1 MRILLVKTSSLGDVI
16 HNLPVLSDLHRQF
29 PEARIDWVVEE
40 NFIDLPRLHPRVGR
54 VIPVA
59 IRRWRKALFSRETW
73 REIGLF
79 RRSLAETPYDQV
91 IDTQGLVKS
100 ALLTRL
106 APLQPNGHRNGYD
119 RDSIREPLA
128 ARSYDRHFAIPREH
142 HAVERNRELVAAALG
157 YGAAL
162 PNLPLDY
169 GITAPPLAE
178 SWLPQTGQAPYAV
191 LLTATSR
198 DDKLWPEAHWVLLG
212 QALQQQGLACVLPA
226 GSARERERAARIAAQ
241 ISTQTPQAVA
251 APVLGLKELASLFAG
266 ARQVIGLDTGLT
278 HLAAALHRPTVA
290 LFTGSNPGL
299 TGVHAGPLALNLG
312 GIGQVPAVEQVL
324 TALAGLPLASHPL
337 DDIR

>member
-100 ALLTRL
+100 ALIARL
-106 APLQPNGHRNGYD
+106 APLLSSGHRNGYD

-128 ARSYDRHFAIPREH
+128 AGSYDRRFAIPRAH

-157 YGAAL
+157 YSSAL
-162 PNLPLDY
+162 SDLPLDY

-178 SWLPQTGQAPYAV
+178 NWLPQTGQAPYAV
-191 LLTATSR
+191 LLSATSR
-198 DDKLWPEAHWVLLG
+198 DDKLWPEAHWVQLG

-226 GSARERERAARIAAQ
+226 GSVRERERAARIAAQ
-241 ISTQTPQAVA
+241 IPQAVT
-251 APVLGLKELASLFAG
+251 APVLGLKDLASLFAG
-266 ARQVIGLDTGLT
+266 ARQVVGLDTGLT

-312 GIGQVPAVEQVL
+312 GIGQVPTVAQVL
-324 TALAGLPLASHPL
+324 TALAGLPLAGHPL